1 MKPKI
6 TTQFKRD
13 VKRAKRQNRDL
24 SLLKTAIDALLE
36 GKQLPQEYKD
46 HKLKGRLV
54 RYRECHLEPDWLLMY
69 QVTTD
74 GLILVRLGSH
84 SELFE

>member
-1 MKPKI
+1 
-6 TTQFKRD
+6 
-13 VKRAKRQNRDL
+13 V
-24 SLLKTAIDALLE
+24 IDTLLE
-36 GKQLPQEYKD
+36 GKQLSQEYKD
-46 HKLKGRLV
+46 HKLKGRLG

-74 GLILVRLGSH
+74 WLILVRLGSH